1 MARRASPKAL
11 PVFIV
16 VGVRLYGEGLVR
28 ILAEEASLD
37 VLGAG
42 PADESSLLRIAKA
55 KPWVVQADSISAC
68 NPPYVRR
75 ILGASPGSQVVA
87 FGVTDD
93 EREVI
98 GCAEAGVAGYIAASV
113 LGSELAESLRT
124 LQAGGFPCPAA
135 IASILLGRAG
145 GRSSSPERR
154 QEKPDA
160 RLTPRESAVLAL
172 VDRGLTN
179 KQIAASLSI
188 ELPTV
193 KNHVHNI
200 LGKLGVAR
208 RGVAAARLR
217 VHAHESQDL
226 DPGSGPGPGPI
237 GPGSI
242 GSFTSPEPG
251 LILRTV
257 PRGEGTV

>member
-16 VGVRLYGEGLVR
+16 VGVRLYGEGLLR
-28 ILAEEASLD
+28 MLAEEDSLD

-42 PADESSLLRIAKA
+42 PADDSSLLRIAKV
-55 KPWVVQADSISAC
+55 KPWVVLADSGSAC
-68 NPPYVRR
+68 SPAYVRK
-75 ILGASPGSQVVA
+75 INSASPESRVVA

-93 EREVI
+93 EREVV
-98 GCAEAGVAGYIAASV
+98 GCAEAGVVGYIAASV
-113 LGSELAESLRT
+113 LGAELAESLRT

-145 GRSSSPERR
+145 GRAPAATLR

-217 VHAHESQDL
+217 AHANESQDL
-226 DPGSGPGPGPI
+226 DPGPGPGPGPI
-237 GPGSI
+237 DSGSN
-242 GSFTSPEPG
+242 GSFTDPAANV
-251 LILRTV
+251 ILRHV
-257 PRGEGTV
+257 SRGEGTV